1 MNGPRSYADGESS
14 EGHDEDGEAK
24 HEPEVH
30 APERGRLVFLRLGLV
45 VLLGLLDS
53 ALPAILFRRAM
64 RSQHRDTASRRHRD
78 RSRADRN
85 RLERARARGARSA
98 RLDAS
103 ARRRGGPDGHR
114 DGLHRARACVE
125 DTRRD
130 DDELAPWTKRDV
142 VWRDC
147 RERKAYEKRRTTCL
161 QYAQTSR
168 RRYGTPH
175 RTTTADPLFEF
186 TQTTHKTRPSSYVV
200 VQSRVCVRCRV
211 RITRDVITAC
221 PR

>member
-1 MNGPRSYADGESS
+1 MNDPGSYADGESS

-114 DGLHRARACVE
+114 DGLHRARASVE

-130 DDELAPWTKRDV
+130 EDELAWQMTETR
-142 VWRDC
+142 R
-147 RERKAYEKRRTTCL
+147 RLAYTYMRRGGQL
-161 QYAQTSR
+161 VYRYAQTSR

-175 RTTTADPLFEF
+175 RSTTADPLFVF
-186 TQTTHKTRPSSYVV
+186 TQSLRSRNAPFVVPVV
-200 VQSRVCVRCRV
+200 VQSCVCVRCRV